1 MLRLTLRNLFAR
13 KVRLLMSTLAIV
25 LGIGFLSG
33 VLTFSTG
40 LDSTFDSI
48 FKGSTPDALV
58 RPAGTDPSQ
67 QFGIGNTSV
76 LKPQDIERLGQLP
89 EVEQVD
95 GAVDGFGMSL
105 LDQDGKLVGGGGAP
119 TIAFNHTDTPNLLDE
134 PTLKLVSG
142 EWPTG
147 TDEIAIDTGAAENA
161 GYEVGDEVA
170 VIAPSGESLENVR
183 TTLTLSGTAEFN
195 GGGTAG
201 ATLLIFSTEGAQHF
215 FLDGRN
221 VFTSALL
228 TAAPGVTQAQL
239 ADAAA
244 EVLPAGYEVVEGD
257 TAAKEQ
263 ESAIAEFT
271 DVITQ
276 FLVAFAVIAILVGG
290 FIIANTFNILVAQR
304 VRELAL
310 LRALGASARQVRW
323 SVILE
328 AALMALIGATL
339 GLLLGLG
346 LSRALA
352 ALFSAFGLEIASS
365 TLVLTTSTVV
375 AAYAVGLGV
384 TLVSAYLPARRA
396 SRTSPIAAMR
406 DDTATPAEGSL
417 RRRGII
423 GFLVALVGVALA
435 VLGLMEPPG
444 PDAAWIGAAAV
455 LWVLT
460 AAALSPVL
468 GHPVLIACRRIFG
481 AVFGTTGRLAAEN
494 TLRNPRRTG
503 ATASALMIG
512 LAVVSAVGT
521 LAASM
526 NRTVDAQVE
535 DQFAADFLVQSANF
549 QSFPTTVGD
558 DMAEVDGVEVLTRDQ
573 FTPALA
579 NGEPEFL
586 LALDPAYSEVYDI
599 DLVAGTGELTQ
610 PRQALLS
617 VDAANEQGVWVGGTL
632 DLAFPGNKTAEVEVV
647 GVFESTPVLGGIN
660 VPLDLLPQMGIKRTD
675 TSLSIN
681 VSDGVDPATVQ
692 ADLEEL
698 VADLPIVTVYDK
710 EGFADSLK
718 EQVNLLLYLIY
729 GLLALAIVIAVIGI
743 INTLSLSVIE
753 RTREVGLLRAVGLSR
768 PRLRR
773 MVTLESVTIS
783 VMGALLGMAVGL
795 VVGVLLRQSLSDD
808 LTELAL
814 PLQNLVIFLAISV
827 VFGVLA
833 ALIPAVR
840 ASRMK
845 VLEAIATE

>member
-58 RPAGTDPSQ
+58 RPSGTDPSQ

-76 LKPQDIERLGQLP
+76 LEPQDIERLGQLP
-89 EVEQVD
+89 EVEQAD
-95 GAVDGFGMSL
+95 GAIDGFGMFL

-147 TDEIAIDTGAAENA
+147 IDEVAIDTGAAENA
-161 GYEVGDEVA
+161 GYEVGDEVT
-170 VIAPSGESLENVR
+170 VIAPSGDSLENVR

-201 ATLLIFSTEGAQHF
+201 ATLLTFSTEGAQHF
-215 FLDGRN
+215 FLDGRD

-244 EVLPAGYEVVEGD
+244 EVLPEGYEVVEGD

-263 ESAIAEFT
+263 ESAVAEFT

-310 LRALGASARQVRW
+310 LRALGASTKQVRR

-346 LSRALA
+346 LARALA
-352 ALFSAFGLEIASS
+352 ALFSAFGLEIASN

-384 TLVSAYLPARRA
+384 TLVSADLPARRA

-406 DDTATPAEGSL
+406 DDTASPAEGSL

-423 GFLVALVGVALA
+423 GALVALVGVALA

-573 FTPALA
+573 FTPALV
-579 NGEPEFL
+579 NGEPEFM

-610 PRQALLS
+610 PRQALLT
-617 VDAANEQGVWVGGTL
+617 VDAANELGAWVGTTL
-632 DLAFPGNKTAEVEVV
+632 DLAFPGNKSAKVEVV
-647 GVFESTPVLGGIN
+647 GVFESTPVLSGVN

-768 PRLRR
+768 SRLRR

-833 ALIPAVR
+833 AVIPAVR